1 MEESMELQNK
11 NVFVTGSTRG
21 IGLAIAKAFAQNGA
35 NIVLNGRKEISE
47 KLIAEIEAFGVKCI
61 GVAGDISDFSSAKE
75 MLKQAQEQLGEI
87 QVLVNNAGI
96 NNDKLLL
103 RMKEEDFASVL
114 QVNLTGTF
122 NMTQQVLKKM
132 MKQKAGVIINISS
145 VSGLIGNVGQANYA
159 ASKAGVVG
167 FTKTVAKEAA
177 PRGITCNA
185 IAPGFIATDMTD
197 VLSDKVKAQ
206 INETI
211 PLQHLGKPEDVAQ
224 TAVFLAKSP
233 YITGQ
238 VISVDG
244 GLVMQG

>member
-1 MEESMELQNK
+1 MELQDK

-21 IGLAIAKAFAQNGA
+21 IGLAIAKAFAQEGA

-47 KLIAEIEAFGVKCI
+47 ELIAEIKNFGVNCI
-61 GVAGDISDFSSAKE
+61 GVSGDISDFSSAKQMIE
-75 MLKQAQEQLGEI
+75 QAQEQLGDI
-87 QVLVNNAGI
+87 HVLVNNAGM

-103 RMKEEDFASVL
+103 RMKEEDFESVIK
-114 QVNLTGTF
+114 VNLTGTF
-122 NMTQQVLKKM
+122 NMTQPLLKKM
-132 MKQKAGVIINISS
+132 MKQKQGVIINMAS
-145 VSGLIGNVGQANYA
+145 VSGLMGNMGQANYA

-177 PRGITCNA
+177 SRGITCNA
-185 IAPGFIATDMTD
+185 IAPGFISTDMTAA
-197 VLSDKVKAQ
+197 LSDKVKTQ

-211 PLQHLGKPEDVAQ
+211 PLQHLGNPEDVAQ
-224 TAVFLAKSP
+224 TAIFLAQNP

-244 GLVMQG
+244 GVTI

>member
-1 MEESMELQNK
+1 MELQNK
-11 NVFVTGSTRG
+11 NVFVTGSTRD
-21 IGLAIAKAFAQNGA
+21 IGLAIAKAFAQQGA
-35 NIVLNGRKEISE
+35 NIVLNGRKEISAE
-47 KLIAEIEAFGVKCI
+47 LIAEIETFGVKCI
-61 GVAGDISDFSSAKE
+61 GISGDISDFSSAKD
-75 MLKQAQEQLGEI
+75 MLEQAQEQLGEI
-87 QVLVNNAGI
+87 QVLVNNAGM

-103 RMKEEDFASVL
+103 RMKEEDFEDVL
-114 QVNLTGTF
+114 KVNLTGTF
-122 NMTQQVLKKM
+122 NMTQHILKKM

-197 VLSDKVKAQ
+197 VLSDKIKAQ

-211 PLQHLGKPEDVAQ
+211 PLQHLGSPEDVAK
-224 TAVFLAKSP
+224 TAVFLAQSP